1 MRWALSLEYCGTGFS
16 GWQIQPDQP
25 SVQASLERALFE
37 IAGHPI
43 RVIAAGRT
51 DTGVHASCQ
60 VVHFD
65 TDVDRR
71 QNAWLRG
78 VNAFLPDSIAVLD
91 ARRVEDEFHA
101 RFSASGRHYRY
112 LLLNRPI
119 RPALLAG
126 RMGWFHAPLDVDAMQ
141 AAAQLL
147 LGEHD
152 FSSFRAALC
161 QAKSPVK
168 QMYRLDTHRNGDV
181 IVFDLH
187 ASAFLHHMVR
197 NLVGCFVHIGK
208 GNQPPE
214 WILEV
219 LAARNRSAAAPTF
232 MPDGLYLTG
241 VDYPE
246 KFNIG
251 APRLPSFIL

>member
-1 MRWALSLEYCGTGFS
+1 MRWALVLEYSGFDFS

-25 SVQASLERALFE
+25 SVQESLEFALQE
-37 IAGHPI
+37 IAGHPV
-43 RVIAAGRT
+43 RVTAAGRT
-51 DTGVHASCQ
+51 DAGVHASCQ

-65 TDVDRR
+65 TDTNRR

-78 VNAFLPDSIAVLD
+78 VNAFLPKSIAVLEAQSVD
-91 ARRVEDEFHA
+91 DEFHA

-119 RPALLAG
+119 RPALMSG
-126 RMGWFHAPLDVDAMQ
+126 RIGWFHAPLDVEAMHV
-141 AAAQLL
+141 AAQLL

-152 FSSFRAALC
+152 FTSFRAALC

-168 QMYRLDTHRNGDV
+168 KMYRLDVYRNGDV

-219 LAARNRSAAAPTF
+219 LAARDRSVAAPTF

-246 KFNIG
+246 RFNIG
-251 APRLPSFIL
+251 SPRLPSFVL